1 MPQGP
6 LSGAKIVELAGI
18 GPGPMCAMTLADMGA
33 TVIRIDRTQPSGL
46 GTPKPPRYDLL
57 LRNRRIVKVDLK
69 KPEGVE
75 FVLGLI
81 EQSDGLIEG
90 FRPGVTER
98 LGLGPDAC
106 FKRNPRLA
114 YGRMTGWGQDGPLS
128 QAAGHDM
135 NYIAITGAL
144 AAFRRK
150 DSPPVPPLN
159 LLGDYVGGVYLA
171 MGMLAA
177 MWESRSSGRGQ
188 VVDAAM
194 CDTTAVMMTNF
205 YGMRAAGIWSDEPGA
220 NILDGGAFYYEAY
233 ETKDGKHVSVGPIEG
248 KFLEELY
255 RLTGIDPATM
265 PKQTDRAR
273 WEEGK
278 QILAAK
284 FREKTRDEWT
294 ALLEGS
300 DACFAPILNMGEAPS
315 HPHLKARGVFA
326 EIDGAVQPMPAPRFS
341 RTPSGVPTPPD
352 LKSNAE
358 LDQALAAWRTDTAQ
372 VAALRAAG
380 VLP

>member
-1 MPQGP
+1 MPRGP
-6 LSGAKIVELAGI
+6 LEGAKFVELAGI

-33 TVIRIDRTQPSGL
+33 TVIRIDRVEPSGL
-46 GTPKPPRYDLL
+46 GTQKPPRYDLL

-69 KPEGVE
+69 RPEGVE
-75 FVLGLI
+75 FVLGLV

-98 LGLGPDAC
+98 LGLGPEDC

-128 QAAGHDM
+128 QAAGHDL

-144 AAFRRK
+144 AVIGRK
-150 DSPPVPPLN
+150 GVPPVPPLN

-171 MGMLAA
+171 MGLLAA
-177 MWESRSSGRGQ
+177 MWEAKRSGKGQ

-205 YGMRAAGIWSDEPGA
+205 YGMNAAKLWNEEVGTNA
-220 NILDGGAFYYEAY
+220 LDGGSFYYEVY
-233 ETKDGKHVSVGPIEG
+233 ETRDGKFVTVGPIEG
-248 KFLEELY
+248 KFFAELLR
-255 RLTGIDPATM
+255 RLDVDPATM

-273 WEEGK
+273 WQEGK
-278 QILAAK
+278 AVLAAK
-284 FREKTRDEWT
+284 FKEKTRDEWT
-294 ALLEGS
+294 AILEGT
-300 DACFAPILNMGEAPS
+300 DACFAPVLTMAEAPA

-352 LKSNAE
+352 LAANDDLDAALAGWSVDAGRVAE
-358 LDQALAAWRTDTAQ
+358 LR
-372 VAALRAAG
+372 RAG
-380 VLP
+380 VVP